1 MNSKRQ
7 SKSLSVTARHRSG
20 KAPTERGKAELSS
33 CRDEKGFVLIAAI
46 GLIAILALLG
56 TVSVL
61 TTATE
66 IKISS
71 NYKTNV
77 KALYVAQAGTEE
89 ARARLRGSSSDPN
102 YAGDPAANPDPTWTA
117 YILTSST
124 WQTSDDPDYSGTNT
138 NYIPTTSNPTNTT
151 IGTNTFQTA
160 PDISYWVKIRHKQEA
175 DLLPFE
181 PYSDYG
187 TNSSIIYYGYPT
199 PTSTIL
205 EQFTSDDNPVG
216 ASPVEIITSYGSSS
230 TSTGNIE
237 IQTRK
242 LTGPPV
248 VAAIYGD
255 TVQING
261 NVDITGDDDVSCS
274 SYAVPC
280 IGYTS
285 ELDITG
291 QAYTPTSAAG
301 EEIVIT
307 PALDLTAMVDALE
320 LTATVIL
327 DDDDDPLQNFTVG
340 SSSNYEIVFR
350 DATQLSDSI
359 LDFNNVTGY
368 GTLAIRGNADFGGNL
383 NWNGLI
389 ICDGSIEMS
398 GGGSKEIYGAILSE
412 DIVQLSGNIT
422 IYYNSCE
429 LKKAKG
435 GFLYATFRWEDKKLN

>member
-20 KAPTERGKAELSS
+20 KAPTERGKAELSL

-124 WQTSDDPDYSGTNT
+124 WQTSDDPDYSGTDT
-138 NYIPTTSNPTNTT
+138 NYIPTTSNHTNTT

-205 EQFTSDDNPVG
+205 EQFTTDDNPVG
-216 ASPVEIITSYGSSS
+216 ASPVEIITSYGSSNNS
-230 TSTGNIE
+230 SGIIE

-248 VAAIYGD
+248 VAAVYGD

-261 NVDITGDDDVSCS
+261 NVDIIGDDDISCS
-274 SYAVPC
+274 SNSVPC
-280 IGYTS
+280 IGYTD

-291 QAYTPTSAAG
+291 EAYTPTSAAG

-320 LTATVIL
+320 SSATVIL

-340 SSSNYEIVFR
+340 SSSNYEIVFC

-422 IYYNSCE
+422 IYYDSCE

>member
-1 MNSKRQ
+1 M
-7 SKSLSVTARHRSG
+7 LSVTARHRSG
-20 KAPTERGKAELSS
+20 KAEFSS

-56 TVSVL
+56 TVSVI

-66 IKISS
+66 VKISS
-71 NYKTNV
+71 NHRTNT
-77 KALYVAQAGTEE
+77 KAFYTAQAGTEE
-89 ARARLRGSSSDPN
+89 ARARLRGSSSDTN
-102 YAGDPAANPDPTWTA
+102 YAGDPAANPDPTWSA

-138 NYIPTTSNPTNTT
+138 NYIPTTSNHTNTT
-151 IGTNTFQTA
+151 IETNTFQTA

-187 TNSSIIYYGYPT
+187 TNSSIIYYGYAT

-205 EQFTSDDNPVG
+205 EQFTTDDNPVG
-216 ASPVEIITSYGSSS
+216 ASPVEIITSYGSSNNS
-230 TSTGNIE
+230 SGIIE
-237 IQTRK
+237 IQARK

-248 VAAIYGD
+248 VAAVYGD

-261 NVDITGDDDVSCS
+261 NVDITGDDACS
-274 SYAVPC
+274 SGPVPC

-291 QAYTPTSAAG
+291 MAYTPTSAAG

-307 PALDLTAMVDALE
+307 PALDMTAIVNALE
-320 LTATVIL
+320 SSATIIL

-340 SSSNYEIVFR
+340 SASNYEIVFC
-350 DATQLSDSI
+350 DATQLSDSM
-359 LDFNNVTGY
+359 LDFNNITGY
-368 GTLAIRGNADFGGNL
+368 GTLAIRGNADFGGNI

-398 GGGSKEIYGAILSE
+398 GGGSKEIYGALLSE
-412 DIVQLSGNIT
+412 DIVQLSGNISVF
-422 IYYNSCE
+422 YDSCE

-435 GFLYATFRWEDKKLN
+435 GFLYSTFRWKDKKLN